1 MLRLALR
8 NLLVRKARTGLSLIG
23 LTVAILGIIALI
35 SVSRGIQA
43 LLRDTLSLIPGL
55 IVLQRDVP
63 SLGFSAV
70 PVELGPDLEKLEGVA
85 WAVPQVWYPAFEV
98 EGQNLILKGDPFNMY
113 AVLGGD
119 DRRAAPLDSIE
130 GRWHD
135 PARAEVV
142 IPRIAA

>member
-43 LLRDTLSLIPGL
+43 LLRETLSMIPGL

-63 SLGFSAV
+63 SLGFSTV
-70 PVELGPDLEKLEGVA
+70 PQAFGAELEKVEGVD
-85 WAVPQVWYPAFEV
+85 WAAPQVWYPAFEV
-98 EGQNLILKGDPFNMY
+98 EG
-113 AVLGGD
+113 
-119 DRRAAPLDSIE
+119 
-130 GRWHD
+130 
-135 PARAEVV
+135 
-142 IPRIAA
+142 